1 MPGFLL
7 RRLLAAIP
15 VLVMV
20 AVIVFSL
27 LRLSAGD
34 PAMILAGDGAT
45 PEQLDNVRRA
55 MGLDKPIVEQFFS
68 WTWRLLH
75 GDVGTS
81 LISGL
86 PVSQLIGDRFGPS
99 LALSISTIVLA
110 VLVAVPLGILAAWQQ
125 GKPLDR
131 MVMAVSVVGFSVP
144 VFIIGYVLILVF
156 ARWLGWLPVQGYQ
169 PLSNGFWMFAQR
181 LILPTLALSTAYIAL
196 IARIVRTSVI
206 EVMGEDFIRTAR
218 AKGMGETAVLIRH
231 ALGNAAVPIVTIIG
245 VSIAMLIGGVVV
257 TESVFNIPGLG
268 RLVLEAVLARDYP
281 IIQAL
286 ILLFSL
292 IYVLINLVIDMLYSV
307 LDPRIRY

>member
-68 WTWRLLH
+68 WSWRLLH

-86 PVSQLIGDRFGPS
+86 PVSNLIADRFGPS

-169 PLSNGFWMFAQR
+169 PLASGFWEFAQR
-181 LILPTLALSTAYIAL
+181 LILPTMALSTAYIAL

>member
-55 MGLDKPIVEQFFS
+55 MGLDKPLVEQFFS

-169 PLSNGFWMFAQR
+169 PLSNGFWVFAQR

>member
-68 WTWRLLH
+68 WSWRLLH

-110 VLVAVPLGILAAWQQ
+110 VLVAVPHGILAAWQQ

-169 PLSNGFWMFAQR
+169 PLSNGFWVFAQR

>member
-68 WTWRLLH
+68 WSWRLLH

-169 PLSNGFWMFAQR
+169 PLSNGFWVFAQR

-307 LDPRIRY
+307 LDPSIRY

>member
-68 WTWRLLH
+68 WSWRLLH

-110 VLVAVPLGILAAWQQ
+110 VMVAVPLGILAAWQQ

-169 PLSNGFWMFAQR
+169 PLSNGFWVFAQR